1 MVIATVTRG
10 LYYSTPVS
18 VSLSTK
24 RRVTVCSTTN
34 TCPLSISINGKRC
47 PSGRVGASVR
57 DDMLYAPGLLETTT
71 TATTTPGGQWAIRV
85 SSVLGI
91 PPELCRRIGVTLVMM
106 TLSRIGHY
114 IPIPGVAMSPETS
127 ATSFTASLTTST
139 ASEVAGN
146 MYLLSIT
153 PYMTAG
159 LTLAALQLIPE
170 VRRHM
175 ESLREEGR
183 SGREAIQA
191 YTSILFIIAAL
202 IQSISHAS
210 QLCVNKASWF
220 LKLQTTVTL
229 MAGAVLCKYAVQYID
244 QHGLGDGTGVI
255 IGSGIAL
262 SYIEYISRVIE
273 AFHVLPVPPVLNM
286 LAAVSVTV
294 CVVILVTWVH
304 GIELRLPLTFFS
316 ARKNTGTS
324 SSSFSGEDGG
334 SNGAESNTTM
344 TSSSWSSSSG
354 HPVVERLKMSGRNSI
369 DMQALFPLRLSP
381 SGTRQ
386 LLFANFWASLLEAP
400 LSAIGLHGVLN
411 NPFIFALVVFLF
423 EALNFADAT
432 PKQIATFLSQNDAG
446 IVGLSPGEE
455 TTAFLSR
462 KKAQLKF
469 ANAAFIATISLL
481 SRAIDI
487 LCVWLIGVAPGTLN
501 ILLLV
506 STVMGGSRQV
516 DALCTG
522 HRVEQ
527 RLNAERRE
535 LVSIA
540 RHGTILRPQ

>member
-1 MVIATVTRG
+1 MGHGVVTAASVVARG
-10 LYYSTPVS
+10 LSLRTPAVS
-18 VSLSTK
+18 LPLSTK
-24 RRVTVCSTTN
+24 RRVAVWNSTSNDQITVNTRSPIST
-34 TCPLSISINGKRC
+34 
-47 PSGRVGASVR
+47 RVGAGR
-57 DDMLYAPGLLETTT
+57 NNDILYAPGLLESTNTKT
-71 TATTTPGGQWAIRV
+71 SQWAVRV
-85 SSVLGI
+85 SSVLRYI
-91 PPELCRRIGVTLVMM
+91 PPELCRRIGVTFVMM
-106 TLSRIGHY
+106 TLARIGHY
-114 IPIPGVAMSPETS
+114 VPIPGVGMSPETS
-127 ATSFTASLTTST
+127 PTSFTASLTTST

-146 MYLLSIT
+146 IYLLSIT

-170 VRRHM
+170 VRRHI

-191 YTSILFIIAAL
+191 YTSILFVVAAL
-202 IQSISHAS
+202 IQSISYAS
-210 QLCVNKASWF
+210 QLCVNQTSVWF
-220 LKLQTTVTL
+220 FKLQTTVTL
-229 MAGAVLCKYAVQYID
+229 MAGAVLCKYAVQCID

-273 AFHVLPVPPVLNM
+273 AFHVLPVPPLLNI
-286 LAAVSVTV
+286 LAAVSVTLG
-294 CVVILVTWVH
+294 VVILVTWVH

-316 ARKNTGTS
+316 ARKNTTNNNTFSSGEHGSNGTDFSNTRSPS
-324 SSSFSGEDGG
+324 SSS
-334 SNGAESNTTM
+334 NH
-344 TSSSWSSSSG
+344 
-354 HPVVERLKMSGRNSI
+354 HPVIEKLKTSGGNSI

-386 LLFANFWASLLEAP
+386 LLFANFWASLLDAP
-400 LSAIGLHGVLN
+400 LSAIGLQGALN
-411 NPFIFALVVFLF
+411 NPFTFALVVFLF

-446 IVGLSPGEE
+446 IIGLSPGEE

-469 ANAAFIATISLL
+469 ANAAFIAMISLL

-487 LCVWLIGVAPGTLN
+487 LSVWLIGVAPGTLN

-506 STVMGGSRQV
+506 STIMGGSRQV

-527 RLNAERRE
+527 RLNAEKHN
-535 LVSIA
+535 LISIA
-540 RHGTILRPQ
+540 RHGYCSTL